1 MDAHRRGC
9 KAVVPVKAV
18 LIILSSLWIAA
29 TVFIISFHN
38 SMVSLKHDASK
49 NHPQVIVSEA
59 SSTIWR
65 YKNALTRL
73 DKLKA
78 SGIVHEATCPITLF
92 IGFRQPLGPHFIG
105 NRCEPWWVR
114 SAIFLIH
121 HIILPYWKVLEWGG
135 GSSTVWFSSQVESVT
150 TIEDSEGFVGVLKE
164 KFELHKIYP
173 TLTYATLTGK
183 RI

>member
-18 LIILSSLWIAA
+18 LIIILIAA

-38 SMVSLKHDASK
+38 SMVSLITHD
-49 NHPQVIVSEA
+49 SEA

-78 SGIVHEATCPITLF
+78 SGIVHETTCPITLF
-92 IGFRQPLGPHFIG
+92 I
-105 NRCEPWWVR
+105 
-114 SAIFLIH
+114 
-121 HIILPYWKVLEWGG
+121 
-135 GSSTVWFSSQVESVT
+135 
-150 TIEDSEGFVGVLKE
+150 
-164 KFELHKIYP
+164 
-173 TLTYATLTGK
+173 
-183 RI
+183 